1 MVFYTIRQSLLYLFS
16 PHSVPDFALYFLFTV
31 NLANLQQRI
40 SSLASVF
47 LHLREDIARSSFRQ
61 ALKKKN
67 IFEFPDPDP
76 KRACILFR
84 NSGI

>member
-47 LHLREDIARSSFRQ
+47 LHLFTKTLQGVAFRQ
-61 ALKKKN
+61 ALKKN
-67 IFEFPDPDP
+67 LFELPDPNP
-76 KRACILFR
+76 KRAFILFR